1 MVKCFK
7 LDLVIIFDVRNMII
21 FVNIFEFRYYDL
33 LIVFVVCRNKN
44 WYKIK
49 FFRIEKIYRLL

>member
-7 LDLVIIFDVRNMII
+7 LDLVIIFDVRNIII

-33 LIVFVVCRNKN
+33 LIVFVEM
-44 WYKIK
+44 KIGIK
-49 FFRIEKIYRLL
+49 

>member
-21 FVNIFEFRYYDL
+21 FVNIFEFRYYYL
-33 LIVFVVCRNKN
+33 LRVFVVFKN
-44 WYKIK
+44 EYWYKIK